1 MNDLWVLFKNDLR
14 MLLNLRREAHKQS
27 VFKGLVVGVFAIS
40 ILTGLYFMFLDSF
53 KFLGMMGGIGVF
65 VIQHLFG
72 LFFFGLALMLILS
85 NIVTAYASFFRA
97 EDVSFLLLEPV
108 SRGTLAVHKLFESAA
123 LSSWAFFFIMI
134 PFVTAFAWYQK
145 LPLMFAF
152 WTLVFSIPLVALCG
166 GIGSILIL
174 ILVRFLPRLRTWMWF
189 VILLI
194 LFCAMWFHTGKR
206 VDHSASNAPFYLT
219 GLIPGIRCAS
229 FPLWPSWWVSEGIM
243 AMTRERW
250 VRGFML
256 LGVLTSNVLL
266 VIMIVR
272 EIGERLFYR
281 VWERLMSS
289 AELRTLK
296 KSDYFDLMKLLT
308 RFFPPDYRAII
319 QKDVRSIL
327 RDPTQ
332 IIQGLLFFGL
342 LGIYFFNLRGLH
354 YHLLPPIWRNLISFL
369 NLFSLATIM
378 SSFCSRFIFPQISL
392 EGHSFWI
399 IGLSPTG
406 MPRVLNI
413 KFAFSVGMM
422 LVISGTLMMISTLM
436 LAVSTYILLITMVV
450 AVAMSFG
457 FSGLAL
463 GLGTIFMDLK
473 QTNPVAIL
481 SGFGGT
487 LNLVL
492 SLVYMVGAIFPFGFL
507 CHQYVIGHIS
517 RSFFA
522 YGISMSGVWLMFIT
536 LLAVLLPLT
545 IAGRCLKT
553 SEY

>member
-1 MNDLWVLFKNDLR
+1 
-14 MLLNLRREAHKQS
+14 
-27 VFKGLVVGVFAIS
+27 
-40 ILTGLYFMFLDSF
+40 
-53 KFLGMMGGIGVF
+53 
-65 VIQHLFG
+65 
-72 LFFFGLALMLILS
+72 
-85 NIVTAYASFFRA
+85 
-97 EDVSFLLLEPV
+97 
-108 SRGTLAVHKLFESAA
+108 
-123 LSSWAFFFIMI
+123 
-134 PFVTAFAWYQK
+134 
-145 LPLMFAF
+145 
-152 WTLVFSIPLVALCG
+152 
-166 GIGSILIL
+166 
-174 ILVRFLPRLRTWMWF
+174 
-189 VILLI
+189 
-194 LFCAMWFHTGKR
+194 
-206 VDHSASNAPFYLT
+206 
-219 GLIPGIRCAS
+219 
-229 FPLWPSWWVSEGIM
+229 
-243 AMTRERW
+243 
-250 VRGFML
+250 
-256 LGVLTSNVLL
+256 
-266 VIMIVR
+266 MIVR